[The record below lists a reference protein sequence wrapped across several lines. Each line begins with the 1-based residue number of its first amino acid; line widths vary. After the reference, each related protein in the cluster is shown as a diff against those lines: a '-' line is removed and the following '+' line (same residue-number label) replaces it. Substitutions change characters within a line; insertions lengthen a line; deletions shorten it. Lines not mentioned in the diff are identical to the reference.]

1 MFKILNV
8 LKRVDEAIDKG
19 MHAYTTTCDKVERK
33 VVNKISK
40 QDIMI
45 DDCLDKGCTAVYT
58 LATETVV
65 PFVKT
70 TACTV
75 KHAVCNKATVLKNKI
90 TATQEEG
97 PSPFDWRAEL
107 ACDAA
112 LAAALR
118 YVYMNPMIQVH
129 TTLVKPTLGTK
140 PIILDG
146 SAPVAKIITSNAA
159 SQAGMTTYM
168 PCPVSTP
175 VLYRMKRFV
184 ANVINHTPMCKCI
197 AAN

>member
-45 DDCLDKGCTAVYT
+45 DDCLDKGCTAVHT

-75 KHAVCNKATVLKNKI
+75 KHAVCNKATVLKAKI

-97 PSPFDWRAEL
+97 TSPFDWRAEL

-118 YVYMNPMIQVH
+118 YVYMNPCIKVH
-129 TTLVKPTLGTK
+129 VTLASIATK
-140 PIILDG
+140 PIIIDG
-146 SAPVAKIITSNAA
+146 SAPVAKLAPSFNAA

-184 ANVINHTPMCKCI
+184 ANVMQHTPMCKCI